1 MALMAVTSAFVT
13 EVEDVVRRTYLVVL
27 LETLSSFQLEFW
39 EEVEAQTWVVL
50 VVALLATF

>member
-13 EVEDVVRRTYLVVL
+13 EVEVEDVVRRTYLVVL

-39 EEVEAQTWVVL
+39 EEVEV
-50 VVALLATF
+50 

>member
-1 MALMAVTSAFVT
+1 MASRETIAVALMAVTSAFVT

-39 EEVEAQTWVVL
+39 EEVEV
-50 VVALLATF
+50 